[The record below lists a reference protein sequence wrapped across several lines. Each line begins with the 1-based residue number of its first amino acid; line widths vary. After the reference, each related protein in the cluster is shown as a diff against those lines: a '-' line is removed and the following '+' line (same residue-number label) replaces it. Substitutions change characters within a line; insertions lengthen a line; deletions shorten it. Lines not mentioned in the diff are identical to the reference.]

1 MISVKNIAKSFGSS
15 QVLRDISFNVQ
26 SGEKIALLGPGSS
39 GKSTIIKVILGLM
52 PPDSGNIE
60 LFGEDFLAMK
70 GSQQQQLLRRVGM
83 AFQQGGLFDFM
94 SVYDNLAFATNHM
107 TDFSSDKSR
116 EQISK
121 VLAGVKLPGA
131 DNKFP
136 YELSGGMQK
145 RVGIARA
152 LAIEPDIAIFDEPTA
167 GLDPV
172 TSTIILNMIFD
183 LGASKSDRTLMVVT
197 SNVEVAIRFADRI
210 VMINDGVV
218 VADGPWR
225 DLILNGDEWVQHY
238 LSVRL
243 IGLDEEYAQGL
254 HLPKAFIDRHWITR
268 SF

>member
-1 MISVKNIAKSFGSS
+1 MISVKNIAKSFGASE
-15 QVLRDISFNVQ
+15 VLRDISFNVQ

-39 GKSTIIKVILGLM
+39 GKSTIIKIILGLM
-52 PPDSGNIE
+52 PPDSGSIE

-70 GSQQQQLLRRVGM
+70 GSQQQHLLRRVGM

-94 SVYDNLAFATNHM
+94 TVYDNLAFATNHM
-107 TDFSSDKSR
+107 TDFSPEKSR

-172 TSTIILNMIFD
+172 TSTIILNMIFE
-183 LGASKSDRTLMVVT
+183 LGAGKSDRTLMVVT

-225 DLILNGDEWVQHY
+225 ELILNGDEWVQHY

-254 HLPKAFIDRHWITR
+254 HLPKAFIDRHWR
-268 SF
+268 VER